1 MMQLEKTIISQYA
14 NSPIITSLLKNINE
28 NLDPRAD
35 IEGFYNLI
43 WNLDTAKGIGLD
55 IWGKIVGI
63 DRNIQVEEKN
73 QFIGSSLATEDLKD
87 FSVGTRHL
95 MNDEMYR
102 TMIFLKAMSNTI
114 YATAPNI
121 NKLISSLFEKRG
133 RAYFIKNGI
142 MMARYVFDFNLTPIE
157 KAVIIST
164 DLLPRPTGVLVDFY
178 EPDIKNTFGFNE
190 AGMAPF
196 GQGAFYIGDR

>member
-1 MMQLEKTIISQYA
+1 MIQLEKTIISQYA

-43 WNLDTAKGIGLD
+43 WNLDTARGIGLD

-63 DRNIQVEEKN
+63 NRNIQVDEKN
-73 QFIGSSLATEDLKD
+73 QFVGSTLATEDLKD
-87 FSVGTRHL
+87 FAIGTRHL

-114 YATAPNI
+114 CATAPHI
-121 NKLISSLFEKRG
+121 NKLVSSLFEKRG
-133 RAYFIKNGI
+133 RAYFIKNGT
-142 MMARYVFDFNLTPIE
+142 MMARYVFDFNLTPVE

-178 EPDIKNTFGFNE
+178 EPDIRNTFGFNE
-190 AGMAPF
+190 VGMAPF